1 MIRRFIGRRRRGWR
15 GGRDGNIDAAR
26 WFQKI
31 ADDPAILLPELEPV
45 EVPDLPA
52 DFAVAGKGVDA
63 DGTPVRVSFSPNSG
77 GDAWLGAVIIG
88 MDIVASGASA
98 GEILAVAPSW
108 NAAARQRLSLASGLG
123 FTIRGVEATSL
134 RAPGGGVEPELGTGP
149 LRVDLEA
156 LAATCRQPSDR
167 ALFLR
172 AGEILRGLAA
182 KHGGVARGWEGGFEI
197 VVQGRRFA
205 EVTAG
210 ESGVELTTYLPQR
223 TTTRLEGERLA
234 DVADSLEGA
243 IRKYVNDRRTRNE
256 EEGYRARVLPLLI
269 DALGLGTWTAWPI
282 PGQDRAVVDVLGV
295 DADGLPRVGVC
306 REKMG
311 LRELGEA
318 LDTLDRLR
326 ANLPLLLPAQ
336 SQGVRLENP
345 GLGLAA
351 NEIAGAVGRV
361 AAALGIHTSLYEV
374 QSRRGRGVSLHPLE
388 VAAVPAEPVAQR
400 APRRSVEPVPS
411 PDTEAENGE
420 LTEDASG
427 QSEEQATRSRSRS
440 RRRRGGRGSGGRRAE
455 PAEVGAEGADESPK
469 ESGEASEAEN
479 SGGFDELSFIDL
491 DEEPRT
497 GSRRRSRGGRG
508 RRRGRQAGG
517 DGAGDAE
524 GSDADPTVD
533 DGPKRDVASASPL
546 DHDSESDADADADMD
561 EMLSPLPDEVSEVED
576 AKPSYEEDE
585 ASSGEV
591 AQAEPAPEENAAPTR
606 PRKRSAILA
615 HADRNSVMAAVL
627 LGRDIR
633 LVEGIWV
640 YSQEELMTFFK
651 SVATDLRDDAP
662 IYVIGFT
669 PSPARDVLQAV
680 SLYSDRLTWFDHH
693 DWPPEDAQALRQAL
707 GNDSVQ
713 LSPGE
718 DGSLSAVLSGSQRRS
733 RFTDKLVDLSAG
745 RFTDHDYEKWGRV
758 WWHRLGEIAGRP
770 GDRRAD
776 LEPLLAGRPSDLA
789 KEAARAETPPPPPEV
804 AYVAERDFRLIHFA
818 NHSLVVVDPPGAL
831 DGHLLGRIA
840 RERYSAS
847 LSLVRS
853 NEGETWVLTGEELS
867 GRRSL
872 DVEALVDHMATK
884 LKWVEVLSGEDRVA
898 RFRID
903 RVASQPHRLDEVIG
917 MIAMGRSI
925 LER

>member
-1 MIRRFIGRRRRGWR
+1 MIRRFMGRRRQGWR

-26 WFQKI
+26 WFRKI

-52 DFAVAGKGVDA
+52 DFAVAGKGVGA

-88 MDIVASGASA
+88 MDIAASGASA

-134 RAPGGGVEPELGTGP
+134 RAPGGGVEPETGTGP
-149 LRVDLEA
+149 LRIDLEA
-156 LAATCRQPSDR
+156 LASTCRQASDR

-205 EVTAG
+205 EVTGGGSA
-210 ESGVELTTYLPQR
+210 VELTTYLPQQ
-223 TTTRLEGERLA
+223 TTTRLEGDRLA
-234 DVADSLEGA
+234 DVADALEAA
-243 IRKYVNDRRTRNE
+243 IRKRVNDRRTRNE

-269 DALGLGTWTAWPI
+269 DALGLSTWTAWPI
-282 PGQDRAVVDVLGV
+282 PGQDRAAVDVLGV
-295 DADGLPRVGVC
+295 DAEGLPRVGVC

-336 SQGVRLENP
+336 AQGVRLESP

-361 AAALGIHTSLYEV
+361 AGALGIRTSLYEV
-374 QSRRGRGVSLHPLE
+374 QSRRGRGFSLHPME
-388 VAAVPAEPVAQR
+388 VEAVPAEPVPQR
-400 APRRSVEPVPS
+400 ASRRSVEPVPS
-411 PDTEAENGE
+411 PELEADDGSS
-420 LTEDASG
+420 TEDAPE
-427 QSEEQATRSRSRS
+427 QSEEQETRSRSRS
-440 RRRRGGRGSGGRRAE
+440 RRRRGGRGSGGRRVE
-455 PAEVGAEGADESPK
+455 PAEVGAEGADESAK
-469 ESGEASEAEN
+469 ESGEASEAEE

-491 DEEPRT
+491 DEEPRS
-497 GSRRRSRGGRG
+497 GSRRRGRGGRG

-517 DGAGDAE
+517 DGAREVE
-524 GSDADPTVD
+524 GSDANPAVD
-533 DGPKRDVASASPL
+533 DGPKRDAASASAL
-546 DHDSESDADADADMD
+546 DTDTDSDTDSDADADADMD

-585 ASSGEV
+585 VSSGEV
-591 AQAEPAPEENAAPTR
+591 AQAEPAPEENAAPSR

-640 YSQEELMTFFK
+640 YSQDELMTFFK

-693 DWPPEDAQALRQAL
+693 EWPPEDAQALRQAL
-707 GNDSVQ
+707 GNDSVH

-718 DGSLSAVLSGSQRRS
+718 EGSLSSVLAGSVRRS
-733 RFTDKLVDLSAG
+733 RFSDKLVDLSAG

-758 WWHRLGEIAGRP
+758 WWHRLGEIAG
-770 GDRRAD
+770 A
-776 LEPLLAGRPSDLA
+776 
-789 KEAARAETPPPPPEV
+789 
-804 AYVAERDFRLIHFA
+804 
-818 NHSLVVVDPPGAL
+818 SLV
-831 DGHLLGRIA
+831 
-840 RERYSAS
+840 
-847 LSLVRS
+847 
-853 NEGETWVLTGEELS
+853 T
-867 GRRSL
+867 
-872 DVEALVDHMATK
+872 
-884 LKWVEVLSGEDRVA
+884 
-898 RFRID
+898 
-903 RVASQPHRLDEVIG
+903 DEPISSPSWPAAPA
-917 MIAMGRSI
+917 I
-925 LER
+925 